1 MSKKFDEDV
10 ENLVSKT
17 INVKYFSKH
26 ISKENYCHK
35 LAVLLADLEDLDW
48 RWPTQKHE
56 IPGYVK
62 KQHNDGDN
70 NDNNNDNTH

>member
-1 MSKKFDEDV
+1 M
-10 ENLVSKT
+10 
-17 INVKYFSKH
+17 NVKYFSKS
-26 ISKENYCHK
+26 ISKENYYHK

-48 RWPTQKHE
+48 RWPIQKHN